1 MAAIFAL
8 GLFALFVPVASA
20 LDRSQGISVHFIPQ
34 RANLA
39 GGTLSGFFI
48 DSVPGM
54 KRNVARPVIRNA
66 AALLGYVRAQDQG
79 VRWNGLWIVMKDR
92 DQYSREELSILE
104 EVKTMC
110 RDENI
115 PLFLCRDSELP
126 NGWVREN

>member
-1 MAAIFAL
+1 MAAILAL
-8 GLFALFVPVASA
+8 GLGALFVPVASA

-34 RANLA
+34 RTNLA

-54 KRNVARPVIRNA
+54 KRNVARPMMRTA
-66 AALLGYVRAQDQG
+66 AALLGYVRAQDQW
-79 VRWNGLWIVMKDR
+79 VRGNGLWIVMKDR

-110 RDENI
+110 HDENI

-126 NGWVREN
+126 NGWTREN